1 MLLIISFPFS
11 RELDDGT
18 VEWRPLYEI
27 RLRSGLG
34 TELPCACVSFCA
46 PEHAAEDPSTGRMLL
61 AASHDGEVATADY
74 SRREASS
81 AAQMVC

>member
-1 MLLIISFPFS
+1 MTLMTFLVSS

-27 RLRSGLG
+27 RLKAGLG
-34 TELPCACVSFCA
+34 TELPCACISFSA
-46 PEHAAEDPSTGRMLL
+46 PEHTAEESTSRILI

-74 SRREASS
+74 ARRERSS
-81 AAQMVC
+81 AAQMVR